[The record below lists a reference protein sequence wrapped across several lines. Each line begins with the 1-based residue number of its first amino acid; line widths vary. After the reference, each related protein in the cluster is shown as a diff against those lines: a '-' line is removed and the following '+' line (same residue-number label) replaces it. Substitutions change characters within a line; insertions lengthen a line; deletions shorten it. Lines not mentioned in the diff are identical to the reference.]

1 MAATRNRIDE
11 TAQSAS
17 AIAGRLLSVIADM
30 EEFVSYNQAQAI
42 DWGGVEKP
50 ENLEEDPTG
59 HIQAMD
65 FTREQISNA
74 IGTFAAI
81 SGLLAQGHR
90 GNLQLVAKP

>member
-1 MAATRNRIDE
+1 
-11 TAQSAS
+11 
-17 AIAGRLLSVIADM
+17 M
-30 EEFVSYNQAQAI
+30 EEFVSYNQAQSI
-42 DWGGVEKP
+42 DWAGQAPDYAKP

-65 FTREQISNA
+65 FTRQQVSNA